1 MKWKTNALRRSYASY
16 RVALTH
22 DAGRVAGELGNSAV
36 VVHRHYRERV
46 KLTDAERWFAVRPGA
61 ADNVV
66 LLPQASAA

>member
-22 DAGRVAGELGNSAV
+22 DAGRVVVELGNSAV
-36 VVHRHYRERV
+36 VVHRHHRELV
-46 KLTDAERWFAVRPGA
+46 KPMPSGGLPSGRGA